1 MRIINDCVLE
11 ISITGLSFL
20 KHFIIVLIPPLS
32 WLFIVNFQGK
42 QFTASAI
49 FLRCTSARLT
59 ILIKDYNNQSR
70 LITVVLPK
78 RVFMVRTASCIHYHL
93 PEKTQRLLCM
103 ACPCLSRHLFRMV
116 CCFSSRLIPLE
127 SVSFIRKRPLE
138 LISKGLIKEL
148 GKDCCNENTTL
159 LYLYDKKTRLP

>member
-59 ILIKDYNNQSR
+59 ILTKDYNNQSR

-103 ACPCLSRHLFRMV
+103 DLPLPFPAPLQDGLLFLFPSDPTRV
-116 CCFSSRLIPLE
+116 CILHPGETARINFE
-127 SVSFIRKRPLE
+127 RP
-138 LISKGLIKEL
+138 
-148 GKDCCNENTTL
+148 
-159 LYLYDKKTRLP
+159 Y